1 MTLIQPQSLD
11 WKILDILYIWLS
23 ALLTCPVVWPICLV
37 EPVVEDT
44 DPLSSPRASWAS
56 AAPLRTLAAP
66 LMALAAPLMASEVTS
81 ATGEMRPGWRLAEG
95 DFSGLCSSSLVFS
108 SVFPFELISKVF
120 PSPLLLRM
128 TGIPPDM
135 RQSKINK
142 KERQKT
148 FCLHLFSAWTSLRKV
163 YTNGFSGDPYLVFLE
178 TINYYRLRGQ
188 TLITLW
194 LKRRNSLNH
203 FEIFQTDF
211 IEQEWYQN
219 CYHRLFN

>member
-11 WKILDILYIWLS
+11 GKTLYILDIWLS

-56 AAPLRTLAAP
+56 AAPLRTS
-66 LMALAAPLMASEVTS
+66 AAPLMASEVTS
-81 ATGEMRPGWRLAEG
+81 ATGEIRPGSRLAEG

-108 SVFPFELISKVF
+108 SVSPFELISKVF
-120 PSPLLLRM
+120 PSPLLRRM

-135 RQSKINK
+135 RQSKIRK
-142 KERQKT
+142 MEHQKPV
-148 FCLHLFSAWTSLRKV
+148 CLHLFSAWTSLRKV
-163 YTNGFSGDPYLVFLE
+163 YTNGFSGDPYLMFLE

-188 TLITLW
+188 TLITL
-194 LKRRNSLNH
+194 LA
-203 FEIFQTDF
+203 
-211 IEQEWYQN
+211 
-219 CYHRLFN
+219 